1 MIRWLLPRKSPAK
14 PSRDE
19 GGRYVSDTRRK
30 VLAKAQQMRRE
41 LGMQESEALR

>member
-1 MIRWLLPRKSPAK
+1 MIRWLLPHKSPAK

-30 VLAKAQQMRRE
+30 ALQVAQQ
-41 LGMQESEALR
+41 LRDQMPGKVWRHSL